1 MSEQRDRKYREQK
14 AHEQYRR
21 CYYCNFPMWS
31 KRPNGFARH
40 WGISLKEAARF
51 HCTAEH
57 LLARCD
63 GGTSR
68 FDNIAAACWFCNSHR
83 HRRAIAPAPE
93 RYRELVRSR
102 VAKFAWHHP
111 WLHKMLGKRHTIAST

>member
-1 MSEQRDRKYREQK
+1 
-14 AHEQYRR
+14 
-21 CYYCNFPMWS
+21 MWS
-31 KRPNGFARH
+31 KRPAKFARH

-57 LLARCD
+57 LLARYE

-68 FDNIAAACWFCNSHR
+68 FDNIAAACLFCNSHR
-83 HRRAIAPAPE
+83 HRRAIAPTPE

-102 VAKFAWHHP
+102 VAKYAWHHP
-111 WLHKMLGKRHTIAST
+111 WLHKMLGKNHELSAS